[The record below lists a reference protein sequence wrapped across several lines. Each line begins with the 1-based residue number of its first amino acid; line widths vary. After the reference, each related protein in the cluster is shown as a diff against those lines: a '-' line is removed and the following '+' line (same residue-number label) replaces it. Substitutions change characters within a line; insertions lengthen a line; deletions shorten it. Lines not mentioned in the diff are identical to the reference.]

1 MHSFDTAL
9 SSQNLGEGIPP
20 PYTPSVGTYAPS
32 VAESSIIEVDY
43 DHKEP
48 FPVENTTSEV
58 SSLGTDVRAA
68 GLGNMEE
75 PPPYMVQVHCQYQ
88 CSLLPDHPA
97 VWEVK
102 QSNVKLSMVAAK
114 VLLKE
119 KLIQAEDLEWYI
131 PPFDIQVPPSSW
143 KTNNPTVS

>member
-1 MHSFDTAL
+1 MHSVDTAL
-9 SSQNLGEGIPP
+9 SSQNDGEGIPP
-20 PYTPSVGTYAPS
+20 PYTPSVRTYEPS
-32 VAESSIIEVDY
+32 VAESSVIEVDY

-48 FPVENTTSEV
+48 FPMENTTSGV

-68 GLGNMEE
+68 APHNGEE

-102 QSNVKLSMVAAK
+102 QSNVKLSLVAAK

-119 KLIQAEDLEWYI
+119 KLIQPEELEW
-131 PPFDIQVPPSSW
+131 
-143 KTNNPTVS
+143 